1 MSPAEGALVA
11 RRPFPVRGRDRSPAP
26 ASREGALLFLAL
38 QIFLVILAVSRYDPT
53 SFVFR
58 GEEAIDFFSWF
69 WRRRWFGMFSF
80 FDFLLAGMTVLA
92 AAAAIRRRSVGRNVD
107 LFLPFLVAMVAVS
120 ILVRSAVQGP
130 LDTRQDFLFQLRNYL
145 YLALSYLVV
154 RRLRWDERRFR
165 SIMKLLLA
173 LSALVV
179 ILFLVESVVL
189 PAGFRVSKYGRAATV
204 RDVAD
209 FVFVLLAQLW
219 LIALALE
226 RFPRRWGSRI
236 VLLALIA
243 YTFYSTFTGIGK
255 AILVV
260 YPAYL
265 VYFFFHYRLYRNS
278 AVVGVLL
285 LGLLALAAL
294 VGYLVVVNPPIE
306 ATSPLF
312 IYTTFTSDDPSV
324 STRRAELENVR
335 ENLSRRGGWLRGIGL
350 GTKWFEYYDQPPD
363 LGAYPESERGIPWHL
378 GVHVPLAR
386 LAYDFGLL
394 GLVLLL
400 GFFGVRFLGSLR
412 SLRSIRLQPSTRA
425 FVQAAWLA
433 IGYELF
439 INNLGVPKGT
449 LLVGVLLGC
458 LRGLMDGAPPV
469 RRLDPVPPM
478 AARPTRPRSVR
489 PV

>member
-1 MSPAEGALVA
+1 VSSAEGALAA
-11 RRPFPVRGRDRSPAP
+11 RRAAPVRGRDRSPAP
-26 ASREGALLFLAL
+26 ANREGALLFLVL

-58 GEEAIDFFSWF
+58 GEETVDFFSWF

-92 AAAAIRRRSVGRNVD
+92 AATAIRRRRRVGRGFD
-107 LFLPFLVAMVAVS
+107 LFVPLLAALVAVS
-120 ILVRSAVQGP
+120 IVVRSATQGP

-145 YLALSYLVV
+145 YLGLSYLVV
-154 RRLRWDERRFR
+154 RQLRWDERRFR
-165 SIMKLLLA
+165 SIMKLLLT

-179 ILFLVESVVL
+179 LLFLLETVVL
-189 PAGFRVSKYGRAATV
+189 PAGFRVSKYGRTATV

-209 FVFVLLAQLW
+209 FVFILLAQLW

-226 RFPRRWGSRI
+226 RFPRKWGSRI
-236 VLLALIA
+236 VLLLLIA

-265 VYFFFHYRLYRNS
+265 VYFFFHYRLYRN
-278 AVVGVLL
+278 AVFVGVLL
-285 LGLLALAAL
+285 LGLLAVATLI
-294 VGYLVVVNPPIE
+294 GYLVLVNPPIE
-306 ATSPLF
+306 PSSPLF

-324 STRRAELENVR
+324 STRRSELENFR
-335 ENLSRRGGWLRGIGL
+335 QNLSRRGGWLAGIGL

-363 LGAYPESERGIPWHL
+363 FGAYPESERGLPWHL
-378 GVHVPLAR
+378 GVHVPLVR
-386 LAYDFGLL
+386 LAYDFGVL
-394 GLVLLL
+394 GLTVLL
-400 GFFGVRFLGSLR
+400 GFFGLRFLGSLR
-412 SLRSIRLQPSTRA
+412 SLRSVRLQPSTRA
-425 FVQAAWLA
+425 FVQAGWLA

-458 LRGLMDGAPPV
+458 MRGLVDGPPSV
-469 RRLDPVPPM
+469 RRLATVPPT
-478 AARPTRPRSVR
+478 ASPTRSHSSRST
-489 PV
+489 

>member
-1 MSPAEGALVA
+1 MSAAERPPAA
-11 RRPFPVRGRDRSPAP
+11 RPHASVRDPDRLPSP
-26 ASREGALLFLAL
+26 ASREGALLFLVL
-38 QIFLVILAVSRYDPT
+38 QLFLGILAVSRYDPT

-58 GEEAIDFFSWF
+58 GEETIDFFSWF

-92 AAAAIRRRSVGRNVD
+92 AATAVRRRRRVGRGID
-107 LFLPFLVAMVAVS
+107 LFVPFLAALVAVS
-120 ILVRSAVQGP
+120 VVVRSATQGP

-145 YLALSYLVV
+145 YLGLSYLVV
-154 RRLRWDERRFR
+154 RQLRWDERRFR

-173 LSALVV
+173 LSAIVV
-179 ILFLVESVVL
+179 VLFLFESIVL
-189 PAGFRVSKYGRAATV
+189 PAGFRVSKYGRMATV

-209 FVFVLLAQLW
+209 FTFVLFAQLW

-236 VLLALIA
+236 VLLVLIA

-265 VYFFFHYRLYRNS
+265 AYFFFHYRLYRN
-278 AVVGVLL
+278 VVFMGPLL
-285 LGLLALAAL
+285 LGLFALAAL
-294 VGYLVVVNPPIE
+294 VGYLARVNPAIE
-306 ATSPLF
+306 PSSPLY

-324 STRRAELENVR
+324 STRRSELANFG
-335 ENLSRRGGWLRGIGL
+335 ENLSHRGGWLQGIGL

-363 LGAYPESERGIPWHL
+363 IGAYPESERGLPWHL
-378 GVHVPLAR
+378 GVHVPLVR
-386 LAYDFGLL
+386 LAYDFGVI
-394 GLVLLL
+394 GLALLL
-400 GFFGVRFLGSLR
+400 GFFGYRFFRSLR
-412 SLRSIRLQPSTRA
+412 SLRFAWLQPSTRA
-425 FVQAAWLA
+425 FVQAGWLA

-458 LRGLMDGAPPV
+458 MRGLLDTAPVARRLAPAPP
-469 RRLDPVPPM
+469 RATSTGPHPPQP
-478 AARPTRPRSVR
+478 A
-489 PV
+489 